1 MLEQL
6 EQIGLS
12 RNEAKVYLALL
23 HLGSTTAG
31 DIIQKTSLHRAN
43 VYDSLEKLIKQG
55 LATSILKNKVK
66 YFQPASPSQ
75 LLNLFEHRQEELD
88 RKREKIKN
96 LMPKLSAIQ
105 SSAKGKEK
113 GMIIE
118 GREGI
123 KIMFEDILASLKK
136 GEEHLI
142 LNPAEADKI
151 MRSYLP
157 RYRLRRAKLGIK
169 ARFILIDDEKHKQ
182 MAKTYLKDPL
192 VKIAF
197 ISPEY
202 TSPVAIN
209 IYERKVAI
217 LLWIEEE
224 PFGILID
231 NEKIA
236 KGFKNYFELMWKI
249 ARK

>member
-1 MLEQL
+1 
-6 EQIGLS
+6 
-12 RNEAKVYLALL
+12 
-23 HLGSTTAG
+23 
-31 DIIQKTSLHRAN
+31 
-43 VYDSLEKLIKQG
+43 
-55 LATSILKNKVK
+55 
-66 YFQPASPSQ
+66 
-75 LLNLFEHRQEELD
+75 
-88 RKREKIKN
+88 
-96 LMPKLSAIQ
+96 
-105 SSAKGKEK
+105 
-113 GMIIE
+113 
-118 GREGI
+118 
-123 KIMFEDILASLKK
+123 
-136 GEEHLI
+136 
-142 LNPAEADKI
+142 
-151 MRSYLP
+151 
-157 RYRLRRAKLGIK
+157 
-169 ARFILIDDEKHKQ
+169 